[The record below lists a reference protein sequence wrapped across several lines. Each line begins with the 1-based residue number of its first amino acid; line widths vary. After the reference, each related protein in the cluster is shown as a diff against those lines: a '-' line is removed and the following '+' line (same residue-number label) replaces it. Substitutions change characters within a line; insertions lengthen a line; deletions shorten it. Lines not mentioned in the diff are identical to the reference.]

1 MCTCAFIFGMS
12 QKKSWKDSPELPQGQ
27 LYLEDREWAGRVE
40 MVIVIVAI
48 NKRDKQ
54 ELDRSVFI
62 FIM

>member
-1 MCTCAFIFGMS
+1 M
-12 QKKSWKDSPELPQGQ
+12 PQGQ